1 MAGEFSDRVAQIL
14 SRGKKRGHI
23 THAEVE
29 ELVARR
35 DFEESEFEIF
45 LDLANQLGIRVERE
59 GDELVGETGA
69 EIDEDRAGVDS
80 LGLYL
85 RDIGKIALFSPAEE
99 IAVAKRIQQGD
110 QRARK
115 KMILANLRLVV
126 SIARGY
132 QNRGVHLLDLIE
144 EGNLGLITAVERFDP
159 DRGYRFSTYASW
171 WIRQS
176 IHKAIANQ
184 SRTVRIPLH
193 VIQLVNR
200 FIRIESELESS
211 TGQAPRLED
220 VAGRMRE
227 SVETIK
233 KVDWLIQSVK
243 KLNVDVSIEALGE
256 LAGAPAP
263 SWAHYRGAESLVDM
277 HLRHFG
283 LVRLLER
290 LSEKE
295 ESVLRIRYGFHDGES
310 HTLAETGRFLGVSR
324 ERTRQ
329 IEKRALLRMKR
340 LIELAEKRANELFR

>member
-1 MAGEFSDRVAQIL
+1 MAGDFADKVAQVL

-23 THAEVE
+23 SHAEVE
-29 ELVARR
+29 ELVSRR

-45 LDLANQLGIRVERE
+45 LDLANQLGIRVEKE
-59 GDELVGETGA
+59 GESVAEDAAAEEDYGA
-69 EIDEDRAGVDS
+69 GIDS
-80 LGLYL
+80 LGIYL

-99 IAVAKRIQQGD
+99 IAVAKRIRQGD
-110 QRARK
+110 NRARK

-132 QNRGVHLLDLIE
+132 QNRGVTLLDLIE

-159 DRGYRFSTYASW
+159 EKGYRFSTYASW
-171 WIRQS
+171 WIRQA

-200 FIRIESELESS
+200 FIRIESELETKS
-211 TGQAPRLED
+211 GRAPRLEE
-220 VAGRMRE
+220 VAARMRE
-227 SVETIK
+227 SVATIK
-233 KVDWLIQSVK
+233 KVNWLIESVK

-263 SWAHYRGAESLVDM
+263 AWAQYRGAESLVDM
-277 HLRHFG
+277 HLQHFG

-290 LSEKE
+290 LSERE

-329 IEKRALLRMKR
+329 IEKRALIRMKR
-340 LIELAEKRANELFR
+340 LIELAEKRAGELFR